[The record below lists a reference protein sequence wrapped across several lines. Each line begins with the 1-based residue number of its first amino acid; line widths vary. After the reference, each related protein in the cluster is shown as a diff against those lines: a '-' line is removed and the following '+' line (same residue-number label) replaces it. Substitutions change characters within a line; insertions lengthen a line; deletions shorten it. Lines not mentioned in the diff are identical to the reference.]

1 MSDPVL
7 AGPSDPDAPA
17 AHPPTARA
25 TSSRARR
32 RAARPVVIAGGGT
45 AGHVLPGLVVAQ
57 ALQDAGRSKDQLLY
71 IGATRGIEARLVP
84 PTGIRSMLLPMRSF
98 PRAMTPWHLVAVV
111 QLAAAF
117 VRVVA
122 SFVRHRPAAV
132 VSVGGYASVPGV
144 VAAALLRVPIV
155 AISYDVLPGRA
166 SVLAARFAKA
176 TAVAFEASPLPR
188 KVVTGFALRSDI
200 LAVEPDRDRPAA
212 RAALGLPLD
221 RLVVLV
227 FGGSHG
233 SGALNDVVA
242 AFITANST
250 RVDLAIRH
258 VVGMRNAATMLSA
271 RASADGIVYQP
282 VAYEDDMARA
292 YAAADVVLARSGAST
307 IAELAAI
314 GVPSILVPW
323 PDAAEDHQTD
333 NARFLSEVGGAVL
346 VPESELDI
354 DRLATELD
362 HLADPQVRRAMAA
375 AARSRALRDG
385 AVRIAALVEECASR

>member
-1 MSDPVL
+1 
-7 AGPSDPDAPA
+7 
-17 AHPPTARA
+17 
-25 TSSRARR
+25 
-32 RAARPVVIAGGGT
+32 
-45 AGHVLPGLVVAQ
+45 VLPGLVVAQ
-57 ALQDAGRSKDQLLY
+57 ALQDAGRSRDLLHY
-71 IGATRGIEARLVP
+71 IGATRGMEARLVP
-84 PTGIRSMLLPMRSF
+84 PTGIGSTLLPMRSF
-98 PRAMTPWHLVAVV
+98 PRTLTPWHLVALL

-117 VRVVA
+117 LRVMA
-122 SFVRHRPAAV
+122 SFVRHRPGVV
-132 VSVGGYASVPGV
+132 VSVGGYASVPAV

-188 KVVTGFALRSDI
+188 KVVTGFALRAEI
-200 LAVEPDRDRPAA
+200 LAVEPARDRPAA

-233 SGALNDVVA
+233 SGALNEIVA
-242 AFITANST
+242 AFVAANGA
-250 RVDLAIRH
+250 RADLAIRH
-258 VVGMRNAATMLSA
+258 VVGMRNAATMA
-271 RASADGIVYQP
+271 PERDGMDGIVYQA

-333 NARFLSEVGGAVL
+333 NARFLSDVGGAVL
-346 VPESELDI
+346 VPEAELGI
-354 DRLATELD
+354 DRLSSELD
-362 HLADPQVRRAMAA
+362 HLADPRARQAMAA